1 MATIKFRS
9 FPFRS
14 FPKEYMLGTGGIN
27 EILMSVLPVSG
38 HSQNAGNGREQPGT
52 GELSGSHCND

>member
-1 MATIKFRS
+1 MRNQQFRS

-27 EILMSVLPVSG
+27 EILISAPPYSG
-38 HSQNAGNGREQPGT
+38 HSQNTGNERERPET
-52 GELSGSHCND
+52 GELSGSGCNA

>member
-1 MATIKFRS
+1 MHNHKFRS

-14 FPKEYMLGTGGIN
+14 FPKEYMLGTTGNFEYFRIGSPILTFKGMGGN
-27 EILMSVLPVSG
+27 D
-38 HSQNAGNGREQPGT
+38 RERPGT

>member
-1 MATIKFRS
+1 MLNSKFRS

-27 EILMSVLPVSG
+27 EILISDPTYSG
-38 HSQNAGNGREQPGT
+38 HSQNTGNDRERPGT
-52 GELSGSHCND
+52 GELSGNHCND